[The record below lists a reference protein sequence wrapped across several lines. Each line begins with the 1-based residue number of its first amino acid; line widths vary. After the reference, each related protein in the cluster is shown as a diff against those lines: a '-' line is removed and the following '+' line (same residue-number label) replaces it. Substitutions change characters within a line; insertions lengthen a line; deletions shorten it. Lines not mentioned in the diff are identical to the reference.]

1 VRKLKDRSAAP
12 GLDVPEVLGAHV
24 STQGGVQT
32 APGRGCDIGASA
44 IQLFTKT
51 PNQWRDPVLT
61 DESRDAFR
69 DAWAA
74 SGIRNIVAHDSY
86 LINLASPD
94 EALRERSI
102 ASFVAELTRCRFLG
116 VPAVVSHP
124 GNYMDDRDAGLTRN
138 AVAYAH
144 CLDQVPEVTVLVETT
159 AGTGTALGSTFE
171 ELAGLR
177 DRMPARHADRIRF
190 CADTCHLYSA
200 GYDLVGDF
208 DGVWAAWERSIGL
221 DLLACLHLNDSKTP
235 FGSRRDRHELIG
247 EGSLGPEPFR
257 RLMTDPRF
265 AAVPKILETPKG
277 DDMVTNDRRMLSRLR
292 RYARP
297 RAPRAR

>member
-1 VRKLKDRSAAP
+1 MARQKTRSAGP

-32 APGRGCDIGASA
+32 APGRGRDIGASA

-51 PNQWRDPVLT
+51 PNQWRDPAIS
-61 DESRDAFR
+61 EEARDAFR
-69 DAWAA
+69 DAWAS

-86 LINLASPD
+86 LINLATPD
-94 EALRERSI
+94 EVLRERSI
-102 ASFVAELTRCRFLG
+102 ASFIAELSRCRFLG

-124 GNYMDDRDAGLTRN
+124 GNYMDDRDAGLARN
-138 AVAYAH
+138 AVAYSH
-144 CLDQVPEVTVLVETT
+144 CLDAVPEVMVLVETT

-177 DRMPARHADRIRF
+177 DRMPARHADRVRF
-190 CADTCHLYSA
+190 CADTCHLHAA
-200 GYDLVGDF
+200 GYDLVGNF
-208 DGVWAAWERSIGL
+208 DGVWADWDRIIGL
-221 DLLACLHLNDSKTP
+221 ELLGCLHLNDSKTP
-235 FGSRRDRHELIG
+235 FASRRDRHELIG

-257 RLMTDPRF
+257 RIMTDPRF

-277 DDMVTNDRRMLSRLR
+277 DDLVTNDRRMLSRLR

-297 RAPRAR
+297 RAPRSR